1 MVKRIECVSFV
12 EIQDSNGSVP
22 KTPDAPAKYMG
33 FSEEDVGDIPVEK
46 WDVDSGGELV
56 SMRLVYFLFFPL
68 VCRGWPRKVESIKR
82 LKIEQKKRHAGPL

>member
-1 MVKRIECVSFV
+1 M
-12 EIQDSNGSVP
+12 
-22 KTPDAPAKYMG
+22 
-33 FSEEDVGDIPVEK
+33 EK